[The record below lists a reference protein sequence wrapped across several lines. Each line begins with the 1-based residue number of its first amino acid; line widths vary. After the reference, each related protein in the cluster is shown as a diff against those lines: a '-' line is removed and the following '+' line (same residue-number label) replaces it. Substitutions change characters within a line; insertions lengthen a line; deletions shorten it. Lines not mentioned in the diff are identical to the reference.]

1 MGGERGAQGE
11 RFEPEPLTPELLL
24 CFSDGSLCCQAT
36 NTAAGLRR
44 GFPGVHNEDQNSVL
58 FPGNFN
64 VLGERKEMNI
74 FKIVHCR

>member
-1 MGGERGAQGE
+1 MRDLSLS
-11 RFEPEPLTPELLL
+11 PLDLGCLFVSQMDPYVARQQTLLL
-24 CFSDGSLCCQAT
+24 R
-36 NTAAGLRR
+36 LRR
-44 GFPGVHNEDQNSVL
+44 GFPGVHNEDQNRVL